1 MRRKGARPLQ
11 VHSGTLA
18 LVVMPSHGTF
28 GLGLQTDS
36 WANPAWASFALAA
49 TAAGATT
56 FQQGTGVAEC
66 TSGWHVK
73 DIGGV
78 AVGCSTVPMSLWFAL
93 GVQCQTGT
101 TAPPASIPQ
110 VLACQ
115 MTSEVSAVKPSKVE
129 LACATD
135 NEYLDNV
142 TWSS

>member
-11 VHSGTLA
+11 GHSGTLA

-78 AVGCSTVPMSLWFAL
+78 RLVVARYPCRSGLL
-93 GVQCQTGT
+93 
-101 TAPPASIPQ
+101 
-110 VLACQ
+110 LACNARRAHG
-115 MTSEVSAVKPSKVE
+115 SPGLHPPGWHAK
-129 LACATD
+129 
-135 NEYLDNV
+135 
-142 TWSS
+142 